1 MNVINTPTWC
11 SSSWSSDVFT
21 KELNDVYRLENG
33 WSNHCNRVFESQPM
47 AVFQF
52 DKIRQFLA
60 TNGCTIDGK
69 AVLVDPL
76 TVFCLKCKKFLR
88 LKRPNDIERYVLHL
102 ASHFDPDSSEL
113 MKFLQSGLKNGFQE
127 SSINQFSTR
136 FPQISSDVLGK
147 IRERYV
153 HRDFDSDTTHY
164 IAHWIN
170 KLLVSIYYTDY

>member
-1 MNVINTPTWC
+1 LKNLTSCFIDN
-11 SSSWSSDVFT
+11 
-21 KELNDVYRLENG
+21 L
-33 WSNHCNRVFESQPM
+33 
-47 AVFQF
+47 
-52 DKIRQFLA
+52 LA
-60 TNGCTIDGK
+60 T
-69 AVLVDPL
+69 
-76 TVFCLKCKKFLR
+76 FLR

-170 KLLVSIYYTDY
+170 KLLVSIDYTDYWTSWSLSFVVEKKARIDDSNIDYQSCLTQNQ

>member
-1 MNVINTPTWC
+1 MISAQAEEVGKIIGLERICQFITDSGGDCKAGRRIFCEKYPWIINGNC
-11 SSSWSSDVFT
+11 SCHCLDLLIEDIIEKLDWAQDV
-21 KELNDVYRLENG
+21 KKKADNIVSYLR
-33 WSNHCNRVFESQPM
+33 NH
-47 AVFQF
+47 
-52 DKIRQFLA
+52 DLLA
-60 TNGCTIDGK
+60 
-69 AVLVDPL
+69 A
-76 TVFCLKCKKFLR
+76 FLR

-153 HRDFDSDTTHY
+153 QR
-164 IAHWIN
+164 
-170 KLLVSIYYTDY
+170 L